1 MAMAG
6 NWTRGCQPQERGP
19 AVRQGGGASRL
30 SQGPDLV
37 AGDGFLLQQGGGE
50 LGEGLP
56 VAGEQVPGPG
66 FGLGQQGG
74 DFLVDQPLGVLG
86 VTARP
91 ASAG

>member
-19 AVRQGGGASRL
+19 AVRRRGRAGRL
-30 SQGPDLV
+30 GDGPDLV
-37 AGDGFLLQQGGGE
+37 PGDGFLLQQGGGE

-56 VAGEQVPGPG
+56 VAGEQVPGAG
-66 FGLGQQGG
+66 FRLGQQGG

-86 VTARP
+86 VA
-91 ASAG
+91 A